1 MVLMVLSLTLVL
13 LLPRLGSPERADL
26 RRQARTLAG
35 TLELV
40 AEEAVMTGRTWR
52 LRFLLD
58 TQTIAVESQD
68 DDGEFRPVRDNL
80 ADGIQVSAPVRLA
93 GVGIADTSPVREGEV
108 RVLFPP
114 QGGIDSLRLVLTSE
128 SGAQCSLRF
137 DPVLARASVDGGDC
151 G

>member
-40 AEEAVMTGRTWR
+40 SEEAAMTGRTWR

-58 TQTIAVESQD
+58 TQAIAVESQD

-80 ADGIQVSAPVRLA
+80 ADGLQVSAPVHLA
-93 GVGIADTSPVREGEV
+93 GVSIADASPVREGEV

-114 QGGIDSLRLVLTSE
+114 QGGVDSLRLILTSE
-128 SGAQCSLRF
+128 SGVQCALRF